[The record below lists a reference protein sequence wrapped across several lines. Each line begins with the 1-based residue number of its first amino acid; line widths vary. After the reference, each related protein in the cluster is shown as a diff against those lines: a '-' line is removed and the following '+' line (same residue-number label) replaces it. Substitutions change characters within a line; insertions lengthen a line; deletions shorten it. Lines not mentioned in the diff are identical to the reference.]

1 MVLLLSLRRIVM
13 AKLKKTLPKEF
24 LDMCNTHSNVWTSE
38 EIDECK
44 QLLSGSEPDATP
56 RGGKTTSLHTA
67 K

>member
-1 MVLLLSLRRIVM
+1 MV
-13 AKLKKTLPKEF
+13 KLKKTLPKEF

>member
-1 MVLLLSLRRIVM
+1 M

-44 QLLSGSEPDATP
+44 QLLNSEPVKLG
-56 RGGKTTSLHTA
+56 RVEYNR
-67 K
+67 